1 MRKLALAF
9 GIVAALVAG
18 IVLWLRPMTSG
29 PPHFVLSHSVE
40 FEASP
45 EEVWA
50 AFTDFGSA
58 DYAEWNPYLKE
69 LTGALEVGEEIG
81 ITIVQDTWEDPL
93 QLRPRLTA
101 VDPPWLLAW
110 RGDLTP
116 KGLMQTDHSFH
127 VEVTKPGFVRFTQRE
142 EFRGKLAE
150 FFDDATKADTRKAF
164 RVMDEALAERV
175 AKLRQGQAR

>member
-1 MRKLALAF
+1 LAF
-9 GIVAALVAG
+9 GILAGMLLG

-40 FEASP
+40 FEATP

-50 AFTDFGSA
+50 AFTDFGAA
-58 DYAEWNPYLKE
+58 DYADWNPYLKE
-69 LTGALEVGEEIG
+69 LTGPLEVGGEIG

-93 QLRPRLTA
+93 QLRPELTA
-101 VDPPWLLAW
+101 VDPPWLFAW

-127 VEVTKPGFVRFTQRE
+127 IEVTEPGHVRFTQRE

-150 FFDDATKADTRKAF
+150 LFDEPTKADTLKAF
-164 RVMDEALAERV
+164 REMDEALAKRV
-175 AKLRQGQAR
+175 ASLRERPTR